1 MRQKIALTCIAV
13 FVVGTSLQWVQAQ
26 SVGPIRGEVKDE
38 QGNPIKDVEI
48 RIQAQ
53 KGKRGYK
60 TKTNKKGEYY
70 YGSVSLQFTYRVIAE
85 KEGYRTEF
93 EQHVKAG
100 FGSGDNFGDRHQGP
114 REEVNFVLTEG
125 KSGKLDFEMTPE
137 EREKILKQQ
146 TVQADVQKAFQ
157 QGSMA
162 HNLGQFEDA
171 VAAFKKALEK
181 DPARANIWA
190 RLGNSYLE
198 LKDFDHAIE
207 SYEAAIE
214 FDPENGGFYQ
224 NLGGIYTKKGDTK
237 KAQEM
242 YEKSA
247 SFATNP
253 RIAAANHYN
262 AAVVNINSGN
272 SKAAR
277 ASLEKAI
284 EADPTHEE
292 AHYQLGIILLGMNL
306 IDDAVNHLGEYG
318 KLAPKGPNAEVA
330 ASLVEQLS
338 QK

>member
-1 MRQKIALTCIAV
+1 MKQKIVLACIAV
-13 FVVGTSLQWVQAQ
+13 FLVGASLESVQAQ
-26 SVGPIRGEVKDE
+26 SVGPVRGVVKDE

-53 KGKRGYK
+53 KGKRKYK

-70 YGSVSLQFTYRVIAE
+70 YGSVSLQFDYRVVAE
-85 KEGYRTEF
+85 KEGYQTEF
-93 EQHVKAG
+93 EQNVKAG
-100 FGSGDNFGDRHQGP
+100 FGGDSFGDRHQGL
-114 REEVNFVLTEG
+114 REVVDFVLKEG
-125 KSGKLDFEMTPE
+125 KSGKLDFEMSPE

-146 TVQADVQKAFQ
+146 TVQADVQKAYQ
-157 QGSMA
+157 EGLMA
-162 HNLGQFEDA
+162 FNLGQYEDA
-171 VAAFKKALEK
+171 VAAFKKALEM
-181 DPARANIWA
+181 DPVRASIWA
-190 RLGNSYLE
+190 RLGNAHLE
-198 LKDFDHAIE
+198 LKQYKLAIQA
-207 SYEAAIE
+207 YEKALQL
-214 FDPENGGFYQ
+214 DPQNGGFYQ

-272 SKAAR
+272 SKGAR
-277 ASLEKAI
+277 AALEKAV

-306 IDDAVNHLGEYG
+306 IDDAVKHLSEYG
-318 KLAPKGPNAEVA
+318 KLAPQGPNAEVA

>member
-13 FVVGTSLQWVQAQ
+13 FVMGGSLQWVPAQ

-53 KGKRGYK
+53 KSKRKYK

-70 YGSVSLQFTYRVIAE
+70 YGAVNLQFTYRVIAE

-93 EQHVKAG
+93 FQHVKAG
-100 FGSGDNFGDRHQGP
+100 FGSGDTFGDRHQGL
-114 REEVNFVLTEG
+114 REVVDFVLKKG
-125 KSGKLDFEMTPE
+125 KSGKLDFEMSPE
-137 EREKILKQQ
+137 ERERILKQQ
-146 TVQADVQKAFQ
+146 TVQADVQKAYQ
-157 QGSMA
+157 EGIMA
-162 HNLGQFEDA
+162 FNLGQYEDA
-171 VAAFKKALEK
+171 VAAFKKALKK
-181 DPARANIWA
+181 DPERASIWA
-190 RLGNSYLE
+190 RLGNTHLE
-198 LKDFDHAIE
+198 LKKYDLAIQSYEKAIE
-207 SYEAAIE
+207 L
-214 FDPENGGFYQ
+214 DPQNGGFYQ
-224 NLGGIYTKKGDTK
+224 NLGGIYTHKGDTK

-247 SFATNP
+247 SFATSP
-253 RIAAANHYN
+253 KIAAANHYN

-277 ASLEKAI
+277 VSLEKAV

-306 IDDAVNHLGEYG
+306 IDDAVKHLQEYG
-318 KLAPKGPNAEVA
+318 KLAPQGPNAEVA

-338 QK
+338 PK